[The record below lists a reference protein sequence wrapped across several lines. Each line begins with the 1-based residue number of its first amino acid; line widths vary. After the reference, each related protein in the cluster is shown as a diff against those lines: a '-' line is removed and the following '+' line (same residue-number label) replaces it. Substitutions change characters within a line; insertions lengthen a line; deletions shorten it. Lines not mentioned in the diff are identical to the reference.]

1 MSFRLKKVVKYI
13 LMVTFLVTSVLCWI
27 EKEDIIK
34 GSLFTGLTLVLLLLT
49 VQELTKQI
57 KNEKV

>member
-1 MSFRLKKVVKYI
+1 MKKVVRFI
-13 LMVTFLVTSVLCWI
+13 LMVITLVTSILSWV

>member
-1 MSFRLKKVVKYI
+1 MSFRLKKVIKFI
-13 LMVTFLVTSVLCWI
+13 LMVSALITLILSWI

-49 VQELTKQI
+49 IQELTKQI
-57 KNEKV
+57 KDEKI

>member
-1 MSFRLKKVVKYI
+1 MFRRYI
-13 LMVTFLVTSVLCWI
+13 LNLLLLISLVLSWI

>member
-1 MSFRLKKVVKYI
+1 MSLI
-13 LMVTFLVTSVLCWI
+13 LSWI

>member
-1 MSFRLKKVVKYI
+1 MKLMFRRYI
-13 LMVTFLVTSVLCWI
+13 LNLLLLISLVLSWI

-49 VQELTKQI
+49 IQELTKQI
-57 KNEKV
+57 KDEKI

>member
-1 MSFRLKKVVKYI
+1 MKKVVRFI
-13 LMVTFLVTSVLCWI
+13 LMVITLVTSILSWV

-57 KNEKV
+57 KNEKI